1 MRLVLLFEVPRA
13 VPTIGLPLRLRL
25 RVPHD
30 EIDRGQDGAGE
41 RQDRGDKDH
50 GFGHATTL
58 ITTSASAQ
66 TPIHSANTAIVPK
79 ATRPMPVI
87 ASLID
92 VSIFLTRE
100 PAYRLHQR
108 GLGSAYIRS
117 VAPTRPSELSAKSF
131 RDFLRQEFVRSLDVR
146 HATSSAFKGV
156 RSDHAARSNNGAIYN
171 RPRNRTNNLNY
182 GVGTFTITTAN
193 MSSPLCSIGP
203 RQSFEH
209 RPRHVL
215 FSYQ

>member
-1 MRLVLLFEVPRA
+1 M
-13 VPTIGLPLRLRL
+13 PTIGLPLRLG
-25 RVPHD
+25 VPHD
-30 EIDRGQDGAGE
+30 KLDRGQDGAGE

-117 VAPTRPSELSAKSF
+117 VAPTRLSELSAKSF
-131 RDFLRQEFVRSLDVR
+131 RDFWRQEFVRRLDVR
-146 HATSSAFKGV
+146 HATSSVFKGV
-156 RSDHAARSNNGAIYN
+156 KVGQVAKSRRYSSEPHD
-171 RPRNRTNNLNY
+171 LNAGWAMRRCWRAY
-182 GVGTFTITTAN
+182 VREFVAHEVLRAK
-193 MSSPLCSIGP
+193 M
-203 RQSFEH
+203 
-209 RPRHVL
+209 RHPTRVL
-215 FSYQ
+215 